1 MELSEEPQYTPGTL
15 QPEKPSK
22 NTKKRGSA
30 PSKRKEH
37 ICDICNK
44 KVYDFSTLA
53 RHRRVHTGE
62 RPYSC
67 DVCELSFADRG
78 NLSKHKMLHT
88 GVKPHSCDVCERAFT
103 SNYSLTRHKRTHT
116 GERPYTC
123 EICNKSF
130 VNSSD
135 LSNHRMIHT
144 GLKPYACDLCDKTVV
159 TKGALNVHKRMH
171 HGAGPYACDQCT
183 RSYVHEAQ
191 LTQHKLVHEKEKLL
205 KEQQKQR
212 LEMFMKEQMEGGFLD
227 VSAFVKQEI
236 NEAGESVPSATSPNN
251 ILHTC
256 DICGSVFSQKIVL
269 LMHKDVSHSESITTN
284 IFPTD
289 GTELPV
295 VKFEEKDEE
304 TNLPVFVAL
313 EERVK
318 QECVDVKQEPEN
330 D

>member
-15 QPEKPSK
+15 KPEKPSK

-183 RSYVHEAQ
+183 RSYVQEAQ
-191 LTQHKLVHEKEKLL
+191 LEKHKLAHEKEKLL

-212 LEMFMKEQMEGGFLD
+212 LEMFMKEQMEGGFMD

-269 LMHKDVSHSESITTN
+269 LMHKDVSHAESISTN
-284 IFPTD
+284 NIPSEVHF
-289 GTELPV
+289 
-295 VKFEEKDEE
+295 
-304 TNLPVFVAL
+304 PVFVGI
-313 EERVK
+313 EEQECLDIK
-318 QECVDVKQEPEN
+318 QETED